1 MPIAAT
7 TLPGGAPHQGA
18 RRPQWQACPQSERSS
33 VPRGRSGSSLH
44 RHRVSQS
51 LSIGAFLT
59 RWPSRPKIYETN
71 VRIPDNRNAIGRNAV
86 VDSLRL
92 RDCATYG
99 LSARAIGRL
108 HRCANQPFSAG
119 PRLSRKAFQSSTTTR
134 TSPGQ
139 SSRQAVL
146 WTAVRSRR
154 G

>member
-7 TLPGGAPHQGA
+7 TLPGAAPHQGA
-18 RRPQWQACPQSERSS
+18 RMPQWQVCPQSERSS

-51 LSIGAFLT
+51 LSMGAFLT
-59 RWPSRPKIYETN
+59 RWPSRPKIYATN
-71 VRIPDNRNAIGRNAV
+71 VRIPDNRDTRGRNAV

-92 RDCATYG
+92 RSCATYG
-99 LSARAIGRL
+99 LVARAIGRL
-108 HRCANQPFSAG
+108 HRCTNQIFSAG
-119 PRLSRKAFQSSTTTR
+119 PRLSRKALQSSVMSR

-146 WTAVRSRR
+146 WTALRSGR